1 MPETETIDE
10 KINRQSPDFKNVL
23 SFFEEITEIPRCS
36 QNEERIASYLE
47 NFGKEKGFETKRDR
61 HNNILI
67 KVPATA
73 GYETV
78 PPVVLQSHMDMVCE
92 KADGSLHNF
101 SSDGIRLSYV
111 TENGVP
117 YLTANG
123 TTLGADNGIGIAY
136 SLAIATSS
144 EIPHPPLELLIT
156 TDEEKGLTGAHCM
169 DNDFI
174 SANLLLNLDSEEDG
188 VIIVGCAGGTQIEF
202 KKQIDLEDADIDDG
216 EANDG
221 KTNER
226 EENDGVPVAYNL
238 TVAGLLGGHSG
249 VEIHIGRG
257 NANQI
262 LIHFLKRVHEKYPKN
277 CLKIV
282 RIEGGNAH
290 NAIPRH
296 SECLFVTTIPF
307 KTLKAESESYAA
319 GILSDPDFNDPGLT
333 VTVAVAVLP
342 KPERDSRD
350 GPKSFSSKNT
360 EQLIHFLSSVQ
371 NGVFEMSADLPG
383 LVLVSG
389 NLAKIRTLPADA
401 ETPKR
406 EVEVIY
412 SLRSGSD
419 PKLKKKVKEMMTFAE
434 DFRFNCEISNSYTPW
449 EPDLNSELL
458 KTCLNTYRKTFGAE
472 AKVTA
477 IHAGLECAVFR
488 LKYPSMQMVSIGP
501 DIIGAHTPFEKMDL
515 IAAEN
520 VWVYLKEI
528 LKSLDAET
536 NKKDAQNSA

>member
-1 MPETETIDE
+1 MPETETINE

-23 SFFEEITEIPRCS
+23 SFFEEISKIPRCS

-47 NFGKEKGFETKRDR
+47 NFGKENGFETKRDR

-73 GYETV
+73 GYENA
-78 PPVVLQSHMDMVCE
+78 PAVVLQSHMDMVCE

-111 TENGVP
+111 TENGIP

-136 SLAIATSS
+136 SLAIAASS

-156 TDEEKGLTGAHCM
+156 TDEEKGLTGAHRM

-188 VIIVGCAGGTQIEF
+188 VIIVGCAGGTQIGF
-202 KKQIDLEDADIDDG
+202 KKQIEVEDADTDDG
-216 EANDG
+216 E
-221 KTNER
+221 
-226 EENDGVPVAYNL
+226 ENGGVPVPYTL

-249 VEIHIGRG
+249 TEIHIGRG

-262 LIHFLKRVHEKYPKN
+262 LIRFMKTVHEKYPKN
-277 CLKIV
+277 CFKIV
-282 RIEGGNAH
+282 KMDGGNAH

-296 SECLFVTTIPF
+296 SECLFVTTIPS

-319 GILSDPDFNDPGLT
+319 GILSDPRFNDAGLT
-333 VTVAVAVLP
+333 VTVTEAVLS
-342 KPERDSRD
+342 KPERD
-350 GPKSFSSKNT
+350 GLKSFSSENT
-360 EQLIHFLSSVQ
+360 EQLIHFLSAVQ
-371 NGVFEMSADLPG
+371 TGVFEMSADIPG
-383 LVLVSG
+383 LVSVSG
-389 NLAKIRTLPADA
+389 NLAKIRTRPEDVSKS
-401 ETPKR
+401 KR
-406 EVEVIY
+406 EPEVMY

-419 PKLKKKVKEMMTFAE
+419 PKLKNKVNEMITLAKRFCF
-434 DFRFNCEISNSYTPW
+434 DFEISNSYTPW
-449 EPDLNSELL
+449 EPDFNSELL
-458 KTCLNTYRKTFGAE
+458 KTCRDAYRQTFGAE

-477 IHAGLECAVFR
+477 IHAGLECGVFR

-501 DIIGAHTPFEKMDL
+501 DIIGAHTPTEKMNL

-528 LKSLDAET
+528 LKSL
-536 NKKDAQNSA
+536 